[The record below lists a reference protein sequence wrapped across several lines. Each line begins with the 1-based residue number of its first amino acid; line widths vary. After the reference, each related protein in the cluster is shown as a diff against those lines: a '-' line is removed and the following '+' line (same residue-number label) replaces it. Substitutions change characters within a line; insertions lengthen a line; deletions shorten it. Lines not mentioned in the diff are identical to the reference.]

1 MSNQASRRLRYP
13 LRVWHARES
22 IFAYSA
28 IVALVA
34 MPNSLTLQAR
44 LEASLSADQLTLL
57 REAAVAAQGLGLPL
71 YLVGGALRDFIMGH
85 PLQDIDLVVEGDS
98 ALFAH
103 ALVKALAGEVLAH
116 SQFATAKV
124 HVLGQRVD
132 IVTARSETYRRPGA
146 LPTVRPGTIQDD
158 LARRDFTINAIALRL
173 KPDGSGELLDPLG
186 GQRDIQARLIRILHP
201 DSFQDDATRILRA
214 LRYEQ
219 RLSFRMEHE
228 TEALL
233 RRDLSLLDSI
243 SGDRLR
249 REMDLIFQ
257 ERQPHLA
264 LTRLTALGVL
274 QALYSP
280 LGHGTAVES
289 QLSSLQREVA
299 ELQPLHYL
307 AWLAYPLQ
315 PSEAEGFIARLKM
328 PKRWASVVRD
338 AVSARE
344 SAAALEKEISPLAVY
359 RRLKDLSL
367 EAVQVAAALERETSH
382 ARDNLNRYIHQWR
395 SVRPLLTGRDLVQLG
410 VPQGPRV
417 GELLDSLR
425 EARLEG
431 RVHTREAEK
440 ALIRQLLAEP

>member
-1 MSNQASRRLRYP
+1 
-13 LRVWHARES
+13 
-22 IFAYSA
+22 
-28 IVALVA
+28 

-44 LEASLSADQLTLL
+44 LEASLSVDQLTLL
-57 REAAVAAQGLGLPL
+57 REAAVVAQGLGLSL
-71 YLVGGALRDFIMGH
+71 YLVGGALRDLVMGH
-85 PLQDIDLVVEGDS
+85 PLQDIDLVVVGDS

-103 ALVKALAGEVLAH
+103 ALVKALAGEVLTH
-116 SQFATAKV
+116 SQFNTAKV

-132 IVTARSETYRRPGA
+132 VVTARSETYRRPGA
-146 LPTVRPGTIQDD
+146 LPTVQPGTIQDD
-158 LARRDFTINAIALRL
+158 LARRDFTINAMALHL

-257 ERQPHLA
+257 EHQPHLA
-264 LTRLTALGVL
+264 LTRLTALGVF
-274 QALYSP
+274 QALYPP
-280 LGHGTAVES
+280 LGHGTAAEP
-289 QLSSLQREVA
+289 QLSNLQREVA
-299 ELQPLHYL
+299 QLQPLHYL

-315 PSEAEGFIARLKM
+315 PSEAEGLIARLRM

-344 SAAALEKEISPLAVY
+344 SAAALEKEMSPVAVY
-359 RRLKDLSL
+359 RRLKGLSL
-367 EAVQVAAALERETSH
+367 EAVQVAAALERESSH
-382 ARDNLNRYIHQWR
+382 AGDNLNRYIHQWR
-395 SVRPLLTGRDLVQLG
+395 SVRPLLTGRDLVRLG

-425 EARLEG
+425 DARLED
-431 RVHTREAEK
+431 RVHTRESEK
-440 ALIRQLLAEP
+440 ALVRQLLAQP

>member
-1 MSNQASRRLRYP
+1 
-13 LRVWHARES
+13 
-22 IFAYSA
+22 
-28 IVALVA
+28 

-57 REAAVAAQGLGLPL
+57 REAAVVAQGLGLSL
-71 YLVGGALRDFIMGH
+71 YLVGGALRDLIMGR

-116 SQFATAKV
+116 SQFDTAKV

-132 IVTARSETYRRPGA
+132 VVTARSETYRRPGA
-146 LPTVRPGTIQDD
+146 LPTVRPGTIRDD
-158 LARRDFTINAIALRL
+158 LARRDFTINAMALHL
-173 KPDGSGELLDPLG
+173 KPDGSGDLLDPLG

-233 RRDLSLLDSI
+233 RQDLSMLDSI

-249 REMDLIFQ
+249 RELDLIFQ
-257 ERQPHLA
+257 EWHPHLA

-280 LGHGTAVES
+280 LGRGRAAES

-299 ELQPLHYL
+299 QLQPLHYL

-315 PSEAEGFIARLKM
+315 PSEAEGLIARLRM
-328 PKRWASVVRD
+328 PKRWANVVRD
-338 AVSARE
+338 AVSAQE
-344 SAAALEKEISPLAVY
+344 SVAALEKELAPVAVY
-359 RRLKDLSL
+359 RRLKGLSL

-395 SVRPLLTGRDLVQLG
+395 NVRPLLTGRDLVRLG
-410 VPQGPRV
+410 VPQGPRI

-425 EARLEG
+425 DARMEG
-431 RVHTREAEK
+431 RVHTRESEK

>member
-1 MSNQASRRLRYP
+1 
-13 LRVWHARES
+13 
-22 IFAYSA
+22 
-28 IVALVA
+28 
-34 MPNSLTLQAR
+34 MPNSLTLQAQ

-57 REAAVAAQGLGLPL
+57 REAAIVALGMGLPL
-71 YLVGGALRDFIMGH
+71 YLVGGALRDLIMGH
-85 PLQDIDLVVEGDS
+85 PLQDIDLVVVGDS
-98 ALFAH
+98 ALFAQ

-116 SQFATAKV
+116 SQFNTAKV
-124 HVLGQRVD
+124 HVLGQHVD
-132 IVTARSETYRRPGA
+132 VVTARSETYRRPGA
-146 LPTVRPGTIQDD
+146 LPTVRPSTIQDD
-158 LARRDFTINAIALRL
+158 LARRDFTINAMALHL
-173 KPDGSGELLDPLG
+173 KPDGPGELLDPLG

-219 RLSFRMEHE
+219 RLSFSMEHE

-243 SGDRLR
+243 SGARLR

-264 LTRLTALGVL
+264 LSRLTALGVL

-280 LGHGTAVES
+280 LGRGTDVES

-299 ELQPLHYL
+299 ELQPSHYL

-315 PSEAEGFIARLKM
+315 PSEAEGLIARLKM

-338 AVSARE
+338 AASARE
-344 SAAALEKEISPLAVY
+344 SAAALEKELSPVAVY
-359 RRLKDLSL
+359 RRLKGLSL

-382 ARDNLNRYIHQWR
+382 ARDNLDRYLHQWR

-410 VPQGPRV
+410 VPQGPRI
-417 GELLDSLR
+417 GELLDSLH

-431 RVHTREAEK
+431 RAPTREAEK
-440 ALIRQLLAEP
+440 ALIRELLAQP